1 VRPPR
6 YIATSLEV
14 ITKRAL
20 SINGNGWLSASM
32 NEETRKEEQEA
43 AAMRYEI
50 AKYSFIQ
57 RTRIR

>member
-1 VRPPR
+1 
-6 YIATSLEV
+6 V

-50 AKYSFIQ
+50 TKYSFIQ